1 QGSILL
7 DNEDISLNYPG
18 FTLSFADGTYQTTNG
33 ADLFNATGTW
43 DWSSSDTNGTIIL
56 LDTDEE
62 VTITRLT
69 LNELQFSFFHNG
81 NTRAGISGNYVVTVT
96 RQ

>member
-43 DWSSSDTNGTIIL
+43 DWTDDAGTVL
-56 LDTDEE
+56 TLDTGEE
-62 VTITRLT
+62 ITINT
-69 LNELQFSFFHNG
+69 LNLTEFSFSFFHAG
-81 NTRAGISGNYVVTVT
+81 SRRAGIRGNYTINVFK
-96 RQ
+96 